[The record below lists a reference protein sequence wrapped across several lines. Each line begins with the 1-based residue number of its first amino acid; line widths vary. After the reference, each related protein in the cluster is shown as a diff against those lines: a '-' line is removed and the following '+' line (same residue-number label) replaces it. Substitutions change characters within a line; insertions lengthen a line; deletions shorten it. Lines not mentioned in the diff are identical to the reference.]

1 MLNKFYTMS
10 QNMKG
15 GDHMANK
22 LKSIRESKKMS
33 VSELARISNITR
45 QTIHRLENEQVEIAN
60 TKTLKSL
67 ADALGVCVTEFFS
80 D

>member
-1 MLNKFYTMS
+1 
-10 QNMKG
+10 
-15 GDHMANK
+15 MANK

-45 QTIHRLENEQVEIAN
+45 QTIHRLENDQVEIAN

-67 ADALGVCVTEFFS
+67 ADALGVCVADFFA